1 MFATATKNFV
11 EEVDKDGVL
20 IPVSSLNDSIKI
32 LSLVIKRRR
41 YWFWQK
47 PKYLATDF
55 CFNDILKGDQP
66 ILPVLTET
74 DFIKYNG
81 RFSDN
86 MQGNIEA
93 NLHPEAVNLSVEGKD
108 SSKLRSAFGS
118 LKKEE
123 LDLQKLLRDSK
134 DRVLDMS
141 HSLIQQTKEKRRQVF
156 GVVKERIV
164 TTQPSSVIEE
174 VQQTGAL
181 GGLLSLCGP
190 KALKVS
196 FKENANLAKDSNVT
210 MELPPHTTI
219 AYGLS
224 ELEVKPNGHYE
235 LCLMSGTHGGFEV
248 DGSSE
253 EQLVGAIDG
262 HKNIANSNWL
272 KQELDKLGSHFQL
285 LSGLKAS
292 TRSSLFQYFCSVLK
306 EREAVSLLESVLN
319 QMRHGE
325 RPPLDS
331 GQADYQTQT
340 VQALLEV
347 LVLSGEEKSV
357 ETEDSSCTLL
367 ALHLVIS
374 ALDEMSDD
382 CCAVLGSCCTPQV
395 LKSLD
400 LLVQCVTE
408 AGEMSLS
415 SGDLAPLTGDT
426 YQRTELLFASCGVS
440 LKRDGELL
448 RTEVS
453 RQQTDPTLILCIV
466 VKGLAAI
473 SHSVQCHL

>member
-93 NLHPEAVNLSVEGKD
+93 NLHPEALNLSVEGKD

-141 HSLIQQTKEKRRQVF
+141 HSLIQQTKEKRREVF

-262 HKNIANSNWL
+262 HKNTANSNWL

-292 TRSSLFQYFCSVLK
+292 TRSSLFQYVCSVLK
-306 EREAVSLLESVLN
+306 ERGAVSLLESVLN
-319 QMRHGE
+319 QIRHGE

-331 GQADYQTQT
+331 GQADSQTQT

-357 ETEDSSCTLL
+357 ETEDFSCTLL

-382 CCAVLGSCCTPQV
+382 CRAVLGSCCTPQV

-448 RTEVS
+448 RTEVIC
-453 RQQTDPTLILCIV
+453 QQTDPTLILCIV